1 MSPILGIWASQNYSR
16 YSITGSYESIA
27 TASGTGSSG
36 TISFTSIP
44 ATYKH
49 LQVRLLSRSD
59 SAGLNQ
65 VYIQFN
71 SDTAGN
77 YSNHLLLGDGSSA
90 SSSNTVNAVR
100 MSISLQG
107 GSSTAANI
115 YGASVIDVLD
125 YADTN
130 KYKTLR
136 GLGGADANGSGYVWY
151 SSGNWRNTNAI
162 TSIQIIAEN
171 GNFTTASNFALYG
184 IKGA

>member
-1 MSPILGIWASQNYSR
+1 MTPILGIMASAISGNLS
-16 YSITGSYESIA
+16 SYESIA

-44 ATYKH
+44 STYKH

-65 VYIQFN
+65 VFIQFN

-77 YSNHLLLGDGSSA
+77 YSSHLLLGDGASA
-90 SSSNTVNAVR
+90 SVSATASATR
-100 MSISLQG
+100 MSVSLQG
-107 GSSTAANI
+107 GASTAANI
-115 YGASVIDVLD
+115 YGGSVVDVLD
-125 YADTN
+125 YENTN

-151 SSGNWRNTNAI
+151 SSGNWRNTNAVS
-162 TSIQIIAEN
+162 SIQIIAEN
-171 GNFTTASNFALYG
+171 GNFTTASSFALYG
-184 IKGA
+184 IKG

>member
-1 MSPILGIWASQNYSR
+1 MAPILGIYASQISGHLFAPSGAYD
-16 YSITGSYESIA
+16 SISTVN
-27 TASGTGSSG
+27 GTGSSG

-44 ATYKH
+44 STYKH
-49 LQVRLLSRSD
+49 LQVRFLSRSD

-65 VYIQFN
+65 VFVQFN
-71 SDTAGN
+71 SDTGSN
-77 YSNHLLLGDGSSA
+77 YSQHLLLGSGSVESSGTANA
-90 SSSNTVNAVR
+90 SR
-100 MSISLQG
+100 MSVSLQG
-107 GSSTAANI
+107 GASTAANI
-115 YGASVIDVLD
+115 YGACVVDILD

-130 KYKTLR
+130 KNKTTR

-171 GNFTTASNFALYG
+171 GNFTTASQFALYG

>member
-1 MSPILGIWASQNYSR
+1 MLNSLIGIIASSGGAPASLN
-16 YSITGSYESIA
+16 SYESIA

-44 ATYKH
+44 STYKH
-49 LQVRLLSRSD
+49 LQVRFLSRSD

-65 VYIQFN
+65 VFVQFN
-71 SDTAGN
+71 SDTGSN
-77 YSNHLLLGDGSSA
+77 YSQHLLLGYGSVESSGTANA
-90 SSSNTVNAVR
+90 SR
-100 MSISLQG
+100 MSVSLQG

-115 YGASVIDVLD
+115 YGACVVDVLD

-130 KYKTLR
+130 KYKTTR

-162 TSIQIIAEN
+162 SSVQIIAEN
-171 GNFTTASNFALYG
+171 GNFTTASSFALYG
-184 IKGA
+184 IKG